1 MQSKQIKTTEQPP
14 PKNIQQRLSK
24 TNFHS
29 HTHNRNKKLTMNRD
43 CQEKKNKELKPRT
56 TQRKQPKNK
65 CKKET
70 KRAHNHAFQ
79 EKKIQL
85 TIRYSIK
92 KQNQKT

>member
-1 MQSKQIKTTEQPP
+1 MLPREKRK
-14 PKNIQQRLSK
+14 
-24 TNFHS
+24 
-29 HTHNRNKKLTMNRD
+29 
-43 CQEKKNKELKPRT
+43 EKKEPKPRT
-56 TQRKQPKNK
+56 AQRKQPKNK

>member
-1 MQSKQIKTTEQPP
+1 LQEQKITKRQNRCRANRSKQLNSHR

-56 TQRKQPKNK
+56 
-65 CKKET
+65 
-70 KRAHNHAFQ
+70 A
-79 EKKIQL
+79 
-85 TIRYSIK
+85 
-92 KQNQKT
+92 